1 MRRRTV
7 VSLALAAG
15 IVALACAGR
24 SPLLQPTP
32 NELALAGPDSF
43 RVDVET
49 SHGAFSLMVHRD
61 WSPYGADRVYFLVGN
76 HFFDEA
82 RFYRVLKGSLVQFGF
97 SGNPAFDAV
106 WKTKPI
112 PDDHVLR
119 SNTRGTLSFAS
130 AGRDSRTAQLVIN
143 LANHPERD
151 AIGGYGDAPVAEVII
166 GMQVVDSLYA
176 GYGDQPPVGKGPPL
190 DSIAARGNEYLR
202 RAFPQ
207 LDWIRTAR
215 VTRVWGGGPTE
226 QLRRAPPGGR
236 GRGGVR

>member
-1 MRRRTV
+1 MRRHII

-15 IVALACAGR
+15 VAALACAGR
-24 SPLLQPTP
+24 SALLQPTP

-61 WSPYGADRVYFLVGN
+61 WSPYGADRVFYLVAN
-76 HFFDEA
+76 HFFDDA

-97 SGNPAFDAV
+97 SGNPPVDAV

-112 PDDHVLR
+112 PDDH
-119 SNTRGTLSFAS
+119 A
-130 AGRDSRTAQLVIN
+130 D
-143 LANHPERD
+143 HPERD

-166 GMQVVDSLYA
+166 GIQVVDSLYA
-176 GYGDQPPVGKGPPL
+176 GYGDQPPAGHGPPL

-207 LDWIRTAR
+207 RDYIRTAR
-215 VTRVWGGGPTE
+215 LARTWGGGPTE